1 MKPETEYDPV
11 SGVEVEICR
20 TCEELTKNFRS
31 QVAYLR
37 RFDDL
42 ANQVPDYWGLRSYL
56 ISGSGFRFRGVGQ
69 TSTTAL
75 KGASRLASCDR
86 VPYQSFFC
94 LGGGTIIPSQT
105 EAACGACG
113 ILLISRRD
121 KCVH

>member
-42 ANQVPDYWGLRSYL
+42 ANEVPDYWGLRSYL
-56 ISGSGFRFRGVGQ
+56 ISARDSVLEGLARHQRLH
-69 TSTTAL
+69 L
-75 KGASRLASCDR
+75 KGPVD
-86 VPYQSFFC
+86 
-94 LGGGTIIPSQT
+94 
-105 EAACGACG
+105 
-113 ILLISRRD
+113 
-121 KCVH
+121 